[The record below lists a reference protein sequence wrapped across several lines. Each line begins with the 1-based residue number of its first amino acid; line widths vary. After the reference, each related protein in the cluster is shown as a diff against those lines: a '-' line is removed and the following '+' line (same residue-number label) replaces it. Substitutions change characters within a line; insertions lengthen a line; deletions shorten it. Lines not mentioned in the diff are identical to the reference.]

1 MVFACKGQETTS
13 DILGSDALYQSIN
26 KKVLTLQREVEE
38 KSVKALERLQKQEA
52 KLQKK
57 LALKDSVAAKK
68 LFAQTKYQQL
78 TDKLQHPTVT
88 KNFNEYIP
96 KFDSLKTSLKFLEQT
111 KSISDKLPAGFA
123 DKIKNVNLN
132 VASLETKMQQAEEIK
147 NYIKQRK
154 EMLKAQ
160 LAKYDMLKDMKGL
173 SKEAYYY
180 QQQLN
185 EYKAMLKDP
194 KKLEQRAID
203 ELKKLPAFA
212 SFMQKNSQLAQLF
225 GIPANYGSAESLA
238 GLQTRASIQNLLQ
251 QKFAGAGV
259 NPQQYIQQQVAGAQG
274 ELSKLK
280 DQLNKAGGGSS
291 NAEVP
296 EFTPN
301 SQKTKTFLKRIEY
314 GANIQTQRPN
324 GILPVTSDL
333 ALTAGFKLNDKSII
347 GIGASYKMGWGNGFN
362 SIKITHQGLGLRSY
376 VDSKIKGSFW
386 LSGGYELNYQ
396 QAFEKLDILKDLSSW
411 QRSGLLGLT
420 KKYKIGKKTN
430 NMQLLWD
437 FLSYRQVPSTQ
448 PIVFRV
454 GYVF

>member
-1 MVFACKGQETTS
+1 M
-13 DILGSDALYQSIN
+13 
-26 KKVLTLQREVEE
+26 
-38 KSVKALERLQKQEA
+38 
-52 KLQKK
+52 
-57 LALKDSVAAKK
+57 
-68 LFAQTKYQQL
+68 
-78 TDKLQHPTVT
+78 
-88 KNFNEYIP
+88 
-96 KFDSLKTSLKFLEQT
+96 KFLEQT

-194 KKLEQRAID
+194 KKLEQKAID
-203 ELKKLPAFA
+203 QLKKLPAFT

-225 GIPANYGSAESLA
+225 GMPANYGSAESLA
-238 GLQTRASIQNLLQ
+238 GLQTRESIQNLIQ

-259 NPQQYIQQQVAGAQG
+259 NPQQYIQQQVADAQG

-280 DQLNKAGGGSS
+280 SDLIRQGGQAPGLSESGEGGGSS
-291 NAEVP
+291 DLG
-296 EFTPN
+296 FTPN
-301 SQKTKTFLKRIEY
+301 SMKTRTFWKRIEY

-324 GILPVTSDL
+324 GLLPVTSDV

-376 VDSKIKGSFW
+376 VDYKIKGGFW

-437 FLSYRQVPSTQ
+437 ILSYRQVPSTQ

>member
-1 MVFACKGQETTS
+1 MKSCLIISLVFFMVFACKGQEKTTQ
-13 DILGSDALYQSIN
+13 ILGSDALYQSIN
-26 KKVLTLQREVEE
+26 KKVLTLQRDVEE
-38 KSVKALERLQKQEA
+38 KSVKALRRLQKQEA

-96 KFDSLKTSLKFLEQT
+96 QFDSLKTSLKFLEQT

-225 GIPANYGSAESLA
+225 GMPANYGSAESLA
-238 GLQTRASIQNLLQ
+238 GLQTRASIQNLLE

-259 NPQQYIQQQVAGAQG
+259 NPQQYIQQQVADAQG
-274 ELSKLK
+274 
-280 DQLNKAGGGSS
+280 
-291 NAEVP
+291 
-296 EFTPN
+296 
-301 SQKTKTFLKRIEY
+301 
-314 GANIQTQRPN
+314 
-324 GILPVTSDL
+324 
-333 ALTAGFKLNDKSII
+333 
-347 GIGASYKMGWGNGFN
+347 GIG
-362 SIKITHQGLGLRSY
+362 
-376 VDSKIKGSFW
+376 
-386 LSGGYELNYQ
+386 
-396 QAFEKLDILKDLSSW
+396 
-411 QRSGLLGLT
+411 
-420 KKYKIGKKTN
+420 
-430 NMQLLWD
+430 
-437 FLSYRQVPSTQ
+437 
-448 PIVFRV
+448 
-454 GYVF
+454 